1 MLSLFSPRSI
11 RHFPNCRRKQTKTEI
26 LFSYLIIFE
35 VNNRFVAFSI
45 DKNFQKST
53 EIGSQFHNLPTA
65 GYPNPLLL
73 PAGLYHPAVS
83 SNLHQPASSLSF
95 SLRPPLPSV
104 SLLLRPYSSEVTAAA
119 SQPPLSPLRPIYP
132 PRPPTRLAQ
141 FCVSRARR
149 PAAPAR
155 FFSRRVLQPAPTRFF
170 PLFLLATAS
179 PCLSPGCFSP
189 AVSSCFR
196 SFRPFLLPQRP
207 AAASQPPLS
216 PLSFSLRLCPA
227 CLPSIPQ
234 SAPFSLSSRRPT
246 YTAVFLTRLPFPITF
261 LSPYPPA
268 AYLASLPSVS
278 LPPRPYSSEVTA
290 AASQPPLSSLRRP
303 FRRSFSLSD
312 KLFAI
317 KKRRAESTSFPSGIF
332 LQPAFQ
338 FRSKNIR
345 LATEYILPDSE
356 DSPPPPNQRP
366 DQYAAA
372 GKHNLPLMF
381 RRQKQVPQ
389 FNFRR
394 AFVRTIRQSGSHN
407 RRLCAKIFH
416 TICRFNRIVMP
427 SKLAKT
433 AHPAEQTLQQ
443 RIQFGLAAGFKKRF
457 DGSQFSSVQITFAG
471 RGFLQFSLTDK
482 QISR

>member
-53 EIGSQFHNLPTA
+53 EIGSQFHNLP
-65 GYPNPLLL
+65 
-73 PAGLYHPAVS
+73 PACSSVS
-83 SNLHQPASSLSF
+83 PASSLSF

-155 FFSRRVLQPAPTRFF
+155 FF

-179 PCLSPGCFSP
+179 PCLFPGCFSP

-196 SFRPFLLPQRP
+196 SFRPLPLNRVFLLPQRP
-207 AAASQPPLS
+207 AAAYQPPLS
-216 PLSFSLRLCPA
+216 PLSFSLRLYPA

-278 LPPRPYSSEVTA
+278 LLLRPYFTA
-290 AASQPPLSSLRRP
+290 AASQPLLSSLRRP

-312 KLFAI
+312 KLFTI
-317 KKRRAESTSFPSGIF
+317 KKDVPKARLF
-332 LQPAFQ
+332 LQAFFYSLHSSSAAKTSGLQ
-338 FRSKNIR
+338 PNTSCQIPRILLPHQTSVRINMRLPENI
-345 LATEYILPDSE
+345 
-356 DSPPPPNQRP
+356 
-366 DQYAAA
+366 
-372 GKHNLPLMF
+372 
-381 RRQKQVPQ
+381 
-389 FNFRR
+389 
-394 AFVRTIRQSGSHN
+394 
-407 RRLCAKIFH
+407 
-416 TICRFNRIVMP
+416 ICR
-427 SKLAKT
+427 
-433 AHPAEQTLQQ
+433 
-443 RIQFGLAAGFKKRF
+443 
-457 DGSQFSSVQITFAG
+457 
-471 RGFLQFSLTDK
+471 
-482 QISR
+482 

>member
-1 MLSLFSPRSI
+1 MGKGKTEKMEITEIRRTKRKKREAEKRKKTGKRKTENDKERNGIKPQALYNHAQGFLVTKKRSGKTGSFFHLSLKTIRRAVCKASRRKCPIPRSRAFCICRRKAIPLPCSCSCRPLRQPSRSDICGRFEHDCRIFSTSSALRSGGFGRFWLPWASAGKHRADRQTRKHHTKCSQWFRNTPSTTDNSRKSELLSLFSPRSI

-179 PCLSPGCFSP
+179 PCLFPGCFSP
-189 AVSSCFR
+189 AVSCLPPVYS
-196 SFRPFLLPQRP
+196 SVSPLLPQFPPPDLYCRFP
-207 AAASQPPLS
+207 HPPPLS
-216 PLSFSLRLCPA
+216 DNFPLSVPAGRLPCLSPVCFSPA
-227 CLPSIPQ
+227 ASLFFRSHYR
-234 SAPFSLSSRRPT
+234 SLS
-246 YTAVFLTRLPFPITF
+246 TAAFLAPAAFSTLF
-261 LSPYPPA
+261 LS
-268 AYLASLPSVS
+268 
-278 LPPRPYSSEVTA
+278 
-290 AASQPPLSSLRRP
+290 
-303 FRRSFSLSD
+303 
-312 KLFAI
+312 
-317 KKRRAESTSFPSGIF
+317 
-332 LQPAFQ
+332 
-338 FRSKNIR
+338 
-345 LATEYILPDSE
+345 
-356 DSPPPPNQRP
+356 
-366 DQYAAA
+366 
-372 GKHNLPLMF
+372 
-381 RRQKQVPQ
+381 
-389 FNFRR
+389 
-394 AFVRTIRQSGSHN
+394 VR
-407 RRLCAKIFH
+407 
-416 TICRFNRIVMP
+416 
-427 SKLAKT
+427 
-433 AHPAEQTLQQ
+433 
-443 RIQFGLAAGFKKRF
+443 
-457 DGSQFSSVQITFAG
+457 
-471 RGFLQFSLTDK
+471 
-482 QISR
+482 